1 MVLDVTLIVLAL
13 IFLLIASYTD
23 LKTREVPD
31 WLNYSLIFSALG
43 IRTIFSFEFG
53 WNIIIS
59 GLIGFVIAL
68 SIALLFYYTGQW
80 GGGDSKLL
88 MGMGAII
95 GVSYPF
101 QQESL
106 TLFWFFLA
114 LLFLGAIYG
123 VMWMVYLSVK
133 KKNLFFTEF
142 KGLIDRNKSVHL
154 SSGALSLSFL
164 AITIADTSFLPF
176 AILPM
181 IIFYLFIFVSAV
193 ESSCFINK
201 INPDKLTEGDWL
213 AKQIKINNKLIMRKK
228 TLELNDIIKLR
239 KLHLK
244 GKLNLV
250 SVKEGIP
257 FVPGFLLAYIT
268 ITFAK
273 NIPQAIL
280 KLFS

>member
-1 MVLDVTLIVLAL
+1 MVLDVTLIILAL
-13 IFLLIASYTD
+13 IVLFIASYTD

-31 WLNYSLIFSALG
+31 WLNYSLIFSAFG
-43 IRTIFSFEFG
+43 IRTIFSFELG
-53 WNIIIS
+53 WEIIIS

-101 QQESL
+101 QL
-106 TLFWFFLA
+106 GNLDLLWFFIT

-123 VMWMVYLSVK
+123 VMWMVYLSIK
-133 KKNLFFTEF
+133 KKHLFYTEF
-142 KGLIDRNKSVHL
+142 KNLIHNNKSVHL
-154 SSGALSLSFL
+154 STGVLSFSFL
-164 AITIADTSFLPF
+164 AITIVDSTFLPF
-176 AILPM
+176 AILPV

-193 ESSCFINK
+193 ENSCFIVNIK
-201 INPDKLTEGDWL
+201 PDKLTEGDWL
-213 AKQIKINNKLIMRKK
+213 AKKIKIDNKLIIQKK
-228 TLELNDIIKLR
+228 TLELEDIIKLR
-239 KLHLK
+239 KLQFK
-244 GKLNLV
+244 GKLSSV

-257 FVPGFLLAYIT
+257 FVPSFLFAYLA

-273 NIPQAIL
+273 DLPKIAF